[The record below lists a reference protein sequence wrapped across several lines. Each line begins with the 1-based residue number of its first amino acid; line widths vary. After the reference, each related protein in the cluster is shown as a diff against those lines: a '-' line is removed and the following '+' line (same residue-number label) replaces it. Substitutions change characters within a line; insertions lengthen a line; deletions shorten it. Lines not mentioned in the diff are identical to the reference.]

1 MGKNP
6 KLWLTDWKL
15 SDGSNRFPL
24 RRTKCWNSEAIKN
37 TSEKRSTTVS
47 PKPGQ
52 GEPPPELKNVERLK
66 HRDRKIF
73 SLLNVHLWDKA
84 GWSGTGFGFIRNAH
98 NLPLL
103 GLALLFRD
111 ENASKKI
118 FAQSRED
125 MGDEDVEEKIRV
137 SIITGI
143 DIDNPAAY
151 RVVIGMNPNWLETS
165 SNSQFIS
172 TYRIN
177 TMNPKD
183 SKNLEQFISAFEE
196 LGFYIL
202 TPGYMSQDGSNAAY
216 LWKFG
221 ILKRQIF
228 IRPAWQLG
236 EHDFDLCGLQPDD
249 RVIIPRNAKDPPVV
263 GALKRLGEFKYG
275 RS

>member
-1 MGKNP
+1 MGN
-6 KLWLTDWKL
+6 
-15 SDGSNRFPL
+15 
-24 RRTKCWNSEAIKN
+24 
-37 TSEKRSTTVS
+37 
-47 PKPGQ
+47 
-52 GEPPPELKNVERLK
+52 
-66 HRDRKIF
+66 
-73 SLLNVHLWDKA
+73 
-84 GWSGTGFGFIRNAH
+84 
-98 NLPLL
+98 
-103 GLALLFRD
+103 
-111 ENASKKI
+111 
-118 FAQSRED
+118 
-125 MGDEDVEEKIRV
+125 EDVEEKIRV

-172 TYRIN
+172 THRIN

-183 SKNLEQFISAFEE
+183 SKNLDQFISGFEK

-202 TPGYMSQDGSNAAY
+202 TPGYMSQDGSDAAFFWEY
-216 LWKFG
+216 G

-249 RVIIPRNAKDPPVV
+249 KVIIPRNAKDPPVV

-275 RS
+275 CS